1 MDVTMLRAPMP
12 ILNALNHVGCL
23 LSKAPCVI
31 LAKPLNI
38 TLIATDN
45 ILGDLSDTRLGDMK
59 AIIANTIATVPKP
72 MFVKGVTFLLRLD
85 GLIVVVF
92 VFGKA
97 EYSVSNIIP
106 VATLSIPIVNK
117 VIERSK
123 IMVFTVRTEY
133 STAIKRRMDN
143 VSDIIPLAICK
154 ARNHA
159 GGRRLVMVDV
169 IDLIYRGS

>member
-1 MDVTMLRAPMP
+1 M
-12 ILNALNHVGCL
+12 
-23 LSKAPCVI
+23 
-31 LAKPLNI
+31 NI
-38 TLIATDN
+38 TLIAIDN
-45 ILGDLSDTRLGDMK
+45 IFGDLSDTRLGDTK
-59 AIIANTIATVPKP
+59 AIIANTIAIVPKP
-72 MFVKGVTFLLRLD
+72 IFVKGVTFLFRLE
-85 GLIVVVF
+85 GLIVVVVVVF

-159 GGRRLVMVDV
+159 GG
-169 IDLIYRGS
+169 

>member
-1 MDVTMLRAPMP
+1 M
-12 ILNALNHVGCL
+12 
-23 LSKAPCVI
+23 
-31 LAKPLNI
+31 
-38 TLIATDN
+38 ATDN

-72 MFVKGVTFLLRLD
+72 IFVKGLTFLLRLD
-85 GLIVVVF
+85 GLVIVVVF

-97 EYSVSNIIP
+97 EYIVSNIIP
-106 VATLSIPIVNK
+106 VATLSVPIVNK
-117 VIERSK
+117 VIESSK

-133 STAIKRRMDN
+133 STAIKRRMDS

-159 GGRRLVMVDV
+159 GG
-169 IDLIYRGS
+169 

>member
-1 MDVTMLRAPMP
+1 M
-12 ILNALNHVGCL
+12 
-23 LSKAPCVI
+23 
-31 LAKPLNI
+31 NI

-45 ILGDLSDTRLGDMK
+45 ILGDLSDTRLGDIK

-85 GLIVVVF
+85 GLVVVVVVF

-117 VIERSK
+117 VIESSK

-159 GGRRLVMVDV
+159 GG
-169 IDLIYRGS
+169 

>member
-1 MDVTMLRAPMP
+1 
-12 ILNALNHVGCL
+12 
-23 LSKAPCVI
+23 
-31 LAKPLNI
+31 LNI

-45 ILGDLSDTRLGDMK
+45 ILGDLSDTRVGDMK

-72 MFVKGVTFLLRLD
+72 MFVKGVAFLLRLD
-85 GLIVVVF
+85 GLVVAVVVVF

-117 VIERSK
+117 VIESSK

-154 ARNHA
+154 ARNHV
-159 GGRRLVMVDV
+159 GG
-169 IDLIYRGS
+169 